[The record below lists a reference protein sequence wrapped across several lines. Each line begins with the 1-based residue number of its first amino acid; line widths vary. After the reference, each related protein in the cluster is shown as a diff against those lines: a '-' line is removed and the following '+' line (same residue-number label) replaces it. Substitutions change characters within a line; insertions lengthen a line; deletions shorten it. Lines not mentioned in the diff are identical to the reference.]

1 MAALQF
7 NARIMAPAADVDA
20 LAAWLDGLDPATRKA
35 ETLSLIPKAQRRL
48 WALAAGRAV
57 TLEQLVPPGT
67 PPEHMIR
74 HFGRNTLPKPI
85 HLFEKPM
92 CRPPEGE
99 APGVLWGFNEGVT
112 RPLIGP
118 GYFVLRATP
127 GDSRGAAVVD
137 YYQVPSRAPT
147 GWPAVKPNE
156 RGLQRFA
163 FAEMHD
169 FLRRVSEHVVIGR
182 AYKRDRRTNNCF
194 VLCREG

>member
-1 MAALQF
+1 MGLQF
-7 NARIMAPAADVDA
+7 NRRILAPAADIDA
-20 LAAWLDGLDPATRKA
+20 IEAWLDGLSPAARKA
-35 ETLSLIPKAQRRL
+35 ETLSLTPKAQRTL
-48 WALAAGRAV
+48 WGLAAGRAV
-57 TLEQLVPPGT
+57 RLDELVPA
-67 PPEHMIR
+67 EVADEQRVR

-92 CRPPEGE
+92 CRPPAAE

-137 YYQVPSRAPT
+137 YYTVPPRAPQ
-147 GWPAVKPNE
+147 GWPAVKPNT

-169 FLRRVSEHVVIGR
+169 FLRRVSHHVVIGR
-182 AYKRDRRTNNCF
+182 AYKRDRRTDNCF
-194 VLCREG
+194 VLCRAP